1 MRNATQTRGALKAC
15 ESDILVKLL
24 IKYLIVAAPKCGG
37 TQLASFK
44 LSVVEDERKRA
55 GKRRGRT
62 SFFSLPATESLVN
75 EQAKTRHADA
85 LEKREYPRETSRVL
99 LRFLAFA
106 VIFVNKES
114 EQNEFSFVARRFS
127 LYQPEHRSGDWKR
140 RERYSVS
147 NEQAQYDMEEGA
159 KQDVRAKVE

>member
-1 MRNATQTRGALKAC
+1 MKNATQTRGALKAC

-62 SFFSLPATESLVN
+62 SFFSLPATESLVH
-75 EQAKTRHADA
+75 EQAK
-85 LEKREYPRETSRVL
+85 
-99 LRFLAFA
+99 
-106 VIFVNKES
+106 
-114 EQNEFSFVARRFS
+114 
-127 LYQPEHRSGDWKR
+127 
-140 RERYSVS
+140 
-147 NEQAQYDMEEGA
+147 
-159 KQDVRAKVE
+159 